1 MRLEERSR
9 ELAEENLKKEITN
22 ALKMLE
28 VSVSEGCTGTMAVSV
43 FQYGALSPEFVVHH
57 ELI

>member
-28 VSVSEGCTGTMAVSV
+28 VSVSEVHRNNGCQCLPVWRSFSRICSTS
-43 FQYGALSPEFVVHH
+43 
-57 ELI
+57 